1 MKKIWV
7 LNNPKST
14 AKILI
19 RVFAWHSSF
28 CFVLSCCVHILQIT
42 KGACQIV
49 SFGAGF
55 DTLYWLL
62 KDEGHNPMS
71 FIEVD
76 FSTVT
81 AMKIAHIR
89 RGKNLL
95 EKMSDDG
102 NVLKLKL
109 HKNEMQSPT
118 DRWAVSSEFVFE
130 HSVMTNFNC
139 ACLAIQMGEGSGFL
153 FEGSP

>member
-1 MKKIWV
+1 M
-7 LNNPKST
+7 L
-14 AKILI
+14 
-19 RVFAWHSSF
+19 
-28 CFVLSCCVHILQIT
+28 LSIYINFQIT

-62 KDEGHNPMS
+62 KDEGHSPTS

-89 RGKNLL
+89 RGKSLL
-95 EKMSDDG
+95 EKIYDDGMHDSDDTL
-102 NVLKLKL
+102 VL
-109 HKNEMQSPT
+109 
-118 DRWAVSSEFVFE
+118 
-130 HSVMTNFNC
+130 
-139 ACLAIQMGEGSGFL
+139 
-153 FEGSP
+153 